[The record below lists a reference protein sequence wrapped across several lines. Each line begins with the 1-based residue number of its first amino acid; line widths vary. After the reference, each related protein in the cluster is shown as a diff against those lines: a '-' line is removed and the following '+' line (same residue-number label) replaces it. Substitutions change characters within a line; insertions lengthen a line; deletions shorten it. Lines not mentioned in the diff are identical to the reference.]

1 MEQNFTFACQRC
13 KQPLKIEESLAD
25 LDADSVD
32 ILLASPEESITS
44 RYTDHRLGI
53 KKSSKQ
59 DIFNDYEDDELPA
72 SNLRSV
78 SSSKNPSGLSRSPNG
93 NISNKESFLAP
104 SESYVMLSRSQV
116 ASHHNDHSL
125 PERNSLDGKAEE
137 RRKADW
143 SNRLKIANRLFDFMS
158 SRSDIEHPMCHECTD
173 MLLDSLK
180 KHLADASKERDCYI
194 DFHKKVNVSV
204 ISDTEKENLQKE
216 IQEARI
222 WLQNQDIEH
231 ERDALKKEMAALEDE
246 ANELDKLEESY
257 WQEFN
262 DFHIQL
268 QTFLNERDS
277 INLKFVHDSNQLE
290 KLQKTN
296 VYNDAFCI
304 GLDDQFGTINGF
316 RLGRLPHIQVD
327 WSEINAAWGSF
338 SKIEKIDDDTSY
350 ELYGSGDFSLKTPF
364 LNNRFNNAMV
374 AYLNCLQQLGD
385 YAEQQNRKLKLPYR
399 INKDKIGDVSIRY
412 QFKGEET
419 WTKALRY
426 TLTNIKW
433 ILAYAASL
441 ASSK

>member
-1 MEQNFTFACQRC
+1 
-13 KQPLKIEESLAD
+13 
-25 LDADSVD
+25 
-32 ILLASPEESITS
+32 
-44 RYTDHRLGI
+44 
-53 KKSSKQ
+53 
-59 DIFNDYEDDELPA
+59 
-72 SNLRSV
+72 
-78 SSSKNPSGLSRSPNG
+78 
-93 NISNKESFLAP
+93 
-104 SESYVMLSRSQV
+104 
-116 ASHHNDHSL
+116 
-125 PERNSLDGKAEE
+125 
-137 RRKADW
+137 DW
-143 SNRLKIANRLFDFMS
+143 SNRLKIANRLFDVMS
-158 SRSDIEHPMCHECTD
+158 SRSEIEHPMCHECTD

-180 KHLADASKERDCYI
+180 KSLADASKERDCYI
-194 DFHKKVNVSV
+194 DFHKKVNVNSNELAA
-204 ISDTEKENLQKE
+204 IKKLEN
-216 IQEARI
+216 
-222 WLQNQDIEH
+222 IEY
-231 ERDALKKEMAALEDE
+231 ERDALKQEMAALEEE

-327 WSEINAAWGSF
+327 WSEINAAWGQTTLLLSTIANKLNFTFQTYRLVPLGSF